1 MFNVSSLNKALFF
14 WLFAN
19 KKKKKKTNASCIP
32 VFELLS
38 CGTKIPQENLNKL
51 NIKTEM
57 HKSLATMINDY
68 I

>member
-19 KKKKKKTNASCIP
+19 KKKKNASCIP

-57 HKSLATMINDY
+57 HKSSATMINDY